1 MVKVN
6 SPTFWVAVAVAVAA
20 ATAALPS
27 LRARAWGEAAE
38 AALGSGA
45 VALVAAALVA
55 TRRTPG
61 GS

>member
-1 MVKVN
+1 MAK
-6 SPTFWVAVAVAVAA
+6 SHKLWVAVAVAVVA

-27 LRARAWGEAAE
+27 LRARAWGDAAE
-38 AALGSGA
+38 AAMVSGA